1 MKINFFPDSDFRNIM
16 RGRQNR
22 EIAKRKARNQRW
34 PDQGKMKG
42 GSKSKLK
49 SLKNDG

>member
-1 MKINFFPDSDFRNIM
+1 MKRFPDSDFKKII
-16 RGRQNR
+16 RGKLNK
-22 EIAKRKARNQRW
+22 EIAKRKARNQRC

-49 SLKNDG
+49 FLKNDG